1 LETHRVRDALDVLA
15 WLGDRA
21 SELPEEK
28 GSAVQ
33 MQATLAITGLYL
45 AEYVFHQDQGRD
57 AYDALLGSVRGEAEV
72 PEAAQLWAGLLA
84 TRQR

>member
-1 LETHRVRDALDVLA
+1 
-15 WLGDRA
+15 
-21 SELPEEK
+21 
-28 GSAVQ
+28 
-33 MQATLAITGLYL
+33 MQVTLAITGLYL

-84 TRQR
+84 ARR

>member
-1 LETHRVRDALDVLA
+1 METHRVRDALDVLA

-28 GSAVQ
+28 ASAVQ
-33 MQATLAITGLYL
+33 MQVTLAITGLYL

-72 PEAAQLWAGLLA
+72 PEAALLWAGLLA
-84 TRQR
+84 ARR

>member
-1 LETHRVRDALDVLA
+1 METLRVREALEVLG

-28 GSAVQ
+28 ASAVQ
-33 MQATLAITGLYL
+33 MQVTLAITGLYL

-57 AYDALLGSVRGEAEV
+57 AYDSLLGAVRGDAEV
-72 PEAAQLWAGLLA
+72 PEAALLWAGLLHA
-84 TRQR
+84 RP